1 MNNTSNTNPVKSI
14 ALTGADQAVATAQV
28 FYGIVIT
35 NESGASMN
43 IHVHNGANGSGTPI
57 IAGLHVNNNDS
68 EYLWFGPNGVNCPS
82 GIWID
87 VVSGTP
93 TGSVLYR

>member
-1 MNNTSNTNPVKSI
+1 MNNTSTTGPVKSV
-14 ALTGADQAVATAQV
+14 ALTGSDQAVATAQV
-28 FYGIVIT
+28 FMGVVIT

-68 EYLWFGPNGVNCPS
+68 EYLWFGPNGVACPA
-82 GIWID
+82 GIWVD

-93 TGSVLYR
+93 TGSILYR

>member
-1 MNNTSNTNPVKSI
+1 MNNTSNTMPVKSI

-28 FYGIVIT
+28 FYGLVIT
-35 NESGASMN
+35 NESGAAMN
-43 IHVHNGANGSGTPI
+43 LHIHNGSSGSGTAI
-57 IAGLHVNNNDS
+57 ISGAYVANNQS
-68 EYLWFGPNGVNCPS
+68 YQVWLGPNGVSCPN

>member
-28 FYGIVIT
+28 FFGLVVT
-35 NESGASMN
+35 NESGTAMN
-43 IHVHNGANGSGTPI
+43 LHIHNGATNSGTPI
-57 IAGLHVNNNDS
+57 IAGVYVSNNQSSHV
-68 EYLWFGPNGVNCPS
+68 WFGPNGISCAS
-82 GIWID
+82 GIYID

-93 TGSVLYR
+93 IGSVLYR